1 MRKLIISLAAAPAI
15 TRTALQLP
23 ISQRVTRRTYGQA
36 PRLTSYARQGRQEPA
51 LENHPDREPF
61 RRISRE
67 GSSQRSSHR
76 ATDSAQTRGDF
87 AALQLPF

>member
-36 PRLTSYARQGRQEPA
+36 PRITSYARQGRQEPA

-67 GSSQRSSHR
+67 GSSQGPLCGCLGRR
-76 ATDSAQTRGDF
+76 PVQKGAATVAS
-87 AALQLPF
+87 